1 MIALHQKR
9 YCLLP
14 MSRVFKPR
22 HLLASVAVAV
32 CGLLSFP
39 AVAED
44 TAAGG
49 PSYVELEPSFTI
61 NYGEGSRLRYLQ
73 TSISL
78 LVPNSTAALEV
89 STHSDAVRHEI
100 IMLISAQDRET
111 LTSTEGRSTLQ
122 ESLLER
128 IQAYMEQ
135 ETGAPQV
142 DQVLF
147 TAFVIQG

>member
-1 MIALHQKR
+1 MVALHQKR
-9 YCLLP
+9 NCLLP
-14 MSRVFKPR
+14 MSRFIKPR
-22 HLLASVAVAV
+22 QLLASVCVGF
-32 CGLLSFP
+32 CGLLSLP

-44 TAAGG
+44 TANSG
-49 PSYVELEPSFTI
+49 PTYVELEPSFTI

-73 TSISL
+73 ASISL

-89 STHSDAVRHEI
+89 STHSDAIRHEI

-111 LTSTEGRSTLQ
+111 LTSTQGRTTLQ

-128 IQAYMEQ
+128 IQTYMEQ

>member
-1 MIALHQKR
+1 M
-9 YCLLP
+9 P

-22 HLLASVAVAV
+22 HLLASVAVAL
-32 CGLLSFP
+32 CGLLSLP
-39 AVAED
+39 AIAED
-44 TAAGG
+44 AAAGG
-49 PSYVELEPSFTI
+49 PTYVELEPSFTI

-78 LVPNSTAALEV
+78 LVPNSIAALEV

-111 LTSTEGRSTLQ
+111 LTSTEGRSALQ
-122 ESLLER
+122 ENLLER

>member
-1 MIALHQKR
+1 M
-9 YCLLP
+9 P
-14 MSRVFKPR
+14 MSCFLKRC
-22 HLLASVAVAV
+22 HLLASVAVAL
-32 CGLLSFP
+32 CGLFALP
-39 AVAED
+39 AIAED
-44 TAAGG
+44 TAASG
-49 PSYVELEPSFTI
+49 PTYVELEPSFTI

-89 STHSDAVRHEI
+89 SSHSDAIRHEI

-111 LTSTEGRSTLQ
+111 LTSTEGRATLQ
-122 ESLLER
+122 ENLLER

>member
-1 MIALHQKR
+1 M
-9 YCLLP
+9 LP
-14 MSRVFKPR
+14 LSFIVKPF
-22 HLLASVAVAV
+22 HLLSLAVMLWFCLSLSV
-32 CGLLSFP
+32 S
-39 AVAED
+39 AED
-44 TAAGG
+44 AMATG
-49 PSYVELEPSFTI
+49 PTYVELEPSFTI

-78 LVPNSTAALEV
+78 LVPDGSAALEV
-89 STHSDAVRHEI
+89 STHSDAIRHEI

-111 LTSTEGRSTLQ
+111 LTSTAGRSELQ
-122 ESLLER
+122 SQLLEQ
-128 IQAYMEQ
+128 IQSYMEQ

>member
-1 MIALHQKR
+1 
-9 YCLLP
+9 
-14 MSRVFKPR
+14 MSYDIKPY
-22 HLLASVAVAV
+22 HLLACVIVLLM
-32 CGLLSFP
+32 GLLSVP

-44 TAAGG
+44 ATATG
-49 PSYVELEPSFTI
+49 PTYVELEPSFTI

-78 LVPNSTAALEV
+78 LVPDGTAALEV
-89 STHSDAVRHEI
+89 STHSDAIRHEI

-111 LTSTEGRSTLQ
+111 LTSTAGRSELQ
-122 ESLLER
+122 VDLLER